1 MLKSL
6 KLNGHHV
13 FGFEVSEELNQ
24 EDYMYVLDP
33 LLEKYGEE
41 KVSLLLYFGPHFK
54 KITFGAA
61 LEDLQLGIKHFNH
74 FKKIAM
80 VSDISWIKH
89 SINIFAPLIP
99 ADVKTFSNDCLEDA
113 KNWILE
119 N

>member
-1 MLKSL
+1 MRNEDQYVTLMRQINMSRIFWFSL
-6 KLNGHHV
+6 R
-13 FGFEVSEELNQ
+13 VSRAGAGR
-24 EDYMYVLDP
+24 
-33 LLEKYGEE
+33 GERAE
-41 KVSLLLYFGPHFK
+41 GGRW
-54 KITFGAA
+54 GAA